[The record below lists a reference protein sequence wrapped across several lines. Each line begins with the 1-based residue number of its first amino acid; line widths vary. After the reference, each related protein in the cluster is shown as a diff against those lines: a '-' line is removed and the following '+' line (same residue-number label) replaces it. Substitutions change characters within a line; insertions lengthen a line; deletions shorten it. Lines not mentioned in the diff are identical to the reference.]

1 MRVFV
6 TDCEGPISK
15 NDNAFELCCHFI
27 PEGEKFFSLLSRYDD
42 YLAYVEKREGYK
54 AGDTL
59 RLIVPFLI
67 AFGATDEAIER
78 FSAENILIMPRA
90 KESLNYIFSLM
101 PAFIVSTSYEPYI
114 RALSEVL
121 SFPFDYTYCTRLR
134 LEGFYLPEAERKR
147 LRELSKEMVSLPM
160 IDWPEG
166 AQGKEDLGPHSRK
179 AVERLDEIFWREL
192 LFSES
197 AQVLMGVDPVGGEA
211 KAEAIKDVARRVG
224 SSLGEVIYVGDSIT
238 DEKALRLVREGGGVA
253 VSFNGNSYAL
263 REAEIATLAPD
274 ARALAALAH
283 LFYRGGKEGVL
294 EGVRRWDKGY
304 LLEMGLPE
312 ELIPEG
318 AEVVRLNEENLQE
331 WIERSEAFRRQVRG
345 EKVGRLG

>member
-15 NDNAFELCCHFI
+15 NDNALELCCHFI

-42 YLAYVEKREGYK
+42 YLAYVERREGYK

-67 AFGATDEAIER
+67 AFGASDEAIER

-90 KESLNYIFSLM
+90 RESLRYILSLM
-101 PAFIVSTSYEPYI
+101 PTFIISTSYEPYI
-114 RALSEVL
+114 RALSESL
-121 SFPFDYTYCTRLR
+121 SFPFDRTYCTRLQ
-134 LEGFYLPEAERKR
+134 LERFPLSQVERGR
-147 LRELSKEMVSLPM
+147 LRELAREIASLPM

-166 AQGKEDLGPHSRK
+166 ARRKEDLSPSSRG
-179 AVERLDEIFWREL
+179 VVDRLDEIFWGEL
-192 LFSES
+192 LRSES
-197 AQVLMGVDPVGGEA
+197 GQILREVDPVGGEA
-211 KAEAIKDVARRVG
+211 KAKAIKDIARRVG
-224 SSLGEVIYVGDSIT
+224 SAISEVIYVGDSIT
-238 DEKALRLVREGGGVA
+238 DEKALRLVKEGGGVA
-253 VSFNGNSYAL
+253 VSFNGNAYAL
-263 REAEIATLAPD
+263 REAEIASLAPD
-274 ARALAALAH
+274 ARALAAFAH
-283 LFYRGGKEGVL
+283 LFYRRGKEGVI
-294 EGVRRWDKGY
+294 EGVRRWGKEY

-318 AEVVRLNEENLQE
+318 AEVVRLNEENLQK

-345 EKVGRLG
+345 ERVGKLG